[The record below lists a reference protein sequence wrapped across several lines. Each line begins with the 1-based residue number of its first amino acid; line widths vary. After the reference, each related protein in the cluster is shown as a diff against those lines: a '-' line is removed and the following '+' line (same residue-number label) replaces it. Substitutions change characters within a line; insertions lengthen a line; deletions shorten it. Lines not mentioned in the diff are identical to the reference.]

1 MRALDYIASFE
12 PFSRERIGVASKSE
26 IRRWFDQGAIQVN
39 GERAEWNEEVESWTN
54 GVFSLVLFPNGKRV
68 TLL

>member
-1 MRALDYIASFE
+1 MKALDYIHGFK
-12 PFSRERIGVASKSE
+12 PYSREKLGEASRSE

-39 GERAEWNEEVESWTN
+39 GERSEWNEKVEDWTN